1 MSKYVRK
8 ARRREIAFAGSQLTF
23 DFSARPGEFVPDSK
37 VAKTERR
44 LMLRTDD
51 ASVRHL
57 AERRADA
64 SPGDDPSPCP
74 VTVINDFISSRRGKR
89 DDANEHGLWTR
100 YDIMS
105 HDLDEANP
113 RRRKNGV
120 KARLLTKEYPEGI
133 LVTCHSVQ
141 SDPGSPD
148 PLTFTVNV
156 TRD

>member
-1 MSKYVRK
+1 MSKYIRK
-8 ARRREIAFAGSQLTF
+8 ARRRELAFAGSQLTF

-37 VAKTERR
+37 VSKTERR

-57 AERRADA
+57 AEWTNRRTDKD
-64 SPGDDPSPCP
+64 GDTVPCP

-105 HDLDEANP
+105 HDLEGP
-113 RRRKNGV
+113 SPRRKNGI

-133 LVTCHSVQ
+133 LVTCHSVKA
-141 SDPGSPD
+141 DPGSSD
-148 PLTFTVNV
+148 PLTFTVGV